1 MNILSLHVP
10 VPTVP
15 SPLSPPS
22 FSSFFLPRPQGK
34 RGSTLAHISTESGA
48 RLRLGHEE
56 ELPPGNNHERIVYV
70 TGRKAERD
78 MALALIQDKVGGHH
92 FGALSQGYG
101 PDAVVVKVPV
111 RCVGTLMGSRGFKM
125 KEIKE
130 KTGARVTL
138 SKMGDTEMGSNE
150 SSIILDGSTR
160 QVNAA
165 REMLRERV
173 FAWRMQQSKE
183 KAEKALAEASA
194 EELGME
200 ASKEEEEEE
209 VTIKFSM
216 PVPLVGHVIG
226 RVSYRREEGLACL
239 SVWLFSSLP

>member
-1 MNILSLHVP
+1 MQLVSNFMNILSLHVP

-78 MALALIQDKVGGHH
+78 MALALIQDKVRFGCLPSLLLSHPPLVRELPSEALSREFHGITPLTHPSSPPARPSFLPVSLFQISLKVGGHH

-138 SKMGDTEMGSNE
+138 SKVRG
-150 SSIILDGSTR
+150 
-160 QVNAA
+160 
-165 REMLRERV
+165 
-173 FAWRMQQSKE
+173 
-183 KAEKALAEASA
+183 
-194 EELGME
+194 
-200 ASKEEEEEE
+200 KEE
-209 VTIKFSM
+209 
-216 PVPLVGHVIG
+216 
-226 RVSYRREEGLACL
+226 RDEG
-239 SVWLFSSLP
+239 

>member
-1 MNILSLHVP
+1 
-10 VPTVP
+10 
-15 SPLSPPS
+15 
-22 FSSFFLPRPQGK
+22 
-34 RGSTLAHISTESGA
+34 
-48 RLRLGHEE
+48 
-56 ELPPGNNHERIVYV
+56 
-70 TGRKAERD
+70 
-78 MALALIQDKVGGHH
+78 
-92 FGALSQGYG
+92 
-101 PDAVVVKVPV
+101 
-111 RCVGTLMGSRGFKM
+111 
-125 KEIKE
+125 
-130 KTGARVTL
+130 
-138 SKMGDTEMGSNE
+138 MGDTEMGSNE